1 MAWVKFDFRHLQLP
15 PKNAIIKIVKS
26 KKIKIRFR
34 PSLFWD
40 VDVKTIDLKK
50 HAAYIIERIL
60 QFGTDTELRWLV
72 HQYKPSFIKKIMEQ
86 SRGVLLDKTK
96 NLWSLVFKQSN

>member
-1 MAWVKFDFRHLQLP
+1 MKKKP
-15 PKNAIIKIVKS
+15 PKKFY
-26 KKIKIRFR
+26 FR

-40 VDVKTIDLKK
+40 IDVKTLDPQK

-72 HQYKPSFIKKIMEQ
+72 RQYKQGTIKKIMER

-96 NLWSLVFKQSN
+96 NLWSLVFK

>member
-1 MAWVKFDFRHLQLP
+1 MKKAKKTKF
-15 PKNAIIKIVKS
+15 
-26 KKIKIRFR
+26 RFR

-40 VDVKTIDLKK
+40 VDVKTIDPKK

-60 QFGTDTELRWLV
+60 QFGTDTELRWLAR
-72 HQYKPSFIKKIMEQ
+72 QYRPGTIKKTVER

-96 NLWSLVFKQSN
+96 NLWSLVFK